1 MHAVIHIWYNQA
13 TIIGLKL
20 NIKTLWSVFELFEY
34 MRDAENLYEGSG
46 APYKKMVTY
55 SNHASGGI
63 LKGGQSAFP
72 KGFVKILAG
81 NLRTSFDGHHK
92 VLKSGPLSCLINGPG
107 NYSEDYEVYFITTLI
122 WWEI

>member
-46 APYKKMVTY
+46 APYKKNGDIFQPCQWRY
-55 SNHASGGI
+55 F
-63 LKGGQSAFP
+63 KGRA
-72 KGFVKILAG
+72 I
-81 NLRTSFDGHHK
+81 R
-92 VLKSGPLSCLINGPG
+92 LS
-107 NYSEDYEVYFITTLI
+107 
-122 WWEI
+122 